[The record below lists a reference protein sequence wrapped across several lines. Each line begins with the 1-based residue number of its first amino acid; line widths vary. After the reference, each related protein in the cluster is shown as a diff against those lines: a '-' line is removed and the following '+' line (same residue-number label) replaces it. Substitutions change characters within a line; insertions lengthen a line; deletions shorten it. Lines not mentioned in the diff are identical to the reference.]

1 MAWIGARVL
10 VMDTKDIHPMTE
22 AMTEILINRVG
33 EAMVENKLPH
43 DYLIIVL
50 ASFLADYENHSL
62 MKATYNL
69 LSSTRDIRKQTEPW
83 FDLTMEEI
91 DALSAEDKT
100 TMKSW
105 VQMGIVH
112 SLLLEA
118 VTELVAP
125 LGPNGRD

>member
-33 EAMVENKLPH
+33 HIVQENDIPH
-43 DYLIIVL
+43 EYLIIVL
-50 ASFLADYENHSL
+50 ATFLADYENHSL

-69 LSSTRDIRKQTEPW
+69 LSNTRDIRKQTEPY
-83 FDLTMEEI
+83 FDLTMEDI
-91 DALSAEDKT
+91 DALSAEDKA
-100 TMKSW
+100 TMKAW
-105 VQMGIVH
+105 VQMGVVY

-118 VTELVAP
+118 ITELVAP